1 MRPFSEALVPM
12 FAFVAIMARLLVPW
26 GIGSVP
32 RRHGRFGELIIGVIV
47 DTTVLTLGIFIIVT
61 ACIGRP

>member
-12 FAFVAIMARLLVPW
+12 FAFVAMARLLFPW

-32 RRHGRFGELIIGVIV
+32 RRHGLFGELIV
-47 DTTVLTLGIFIIVT
+47 DTTVFTLGIFIIVT

>member
-1 MRPFSEALVPM
+1 MRSFSEALFPM
-12 FAFVAIMARLLVPW
+12 FAIVAMAWLLFPW
-26 GIGSVP
+26 GIGSIP
-32 RRHGRFGELIIGVIV
+32 RWHGLFGELIIGVIV

>member
-1 MRPFSEALVPM
+1 M
-12 FAFVAIMARLLVPW
+12 FAFAAMAWLLFPL

-32 RRHGRFGELIIGVIV
+32 RRHGLFGELIIGVIV

>member
-1 MRPFSEALVPM
+1 M
-12 FAFVAIMARLLVPW
+12 FAFVAMAWLLFRW
-26 GIGSVP
+26 DIGSVP
-32 RRHGRFGELIIGVIV
+32 RGHGLFGELIIGVIV

>member
-12 FAFVAIMARLLVPW
+12 FAFVAMVWLLFPW
-26 GIGSVP
+26 GIGPVP
-32 RRHGRFGELIIGVIV
+32 RRHGLFGELIVGVIV
-47 DTTVLTLGIFIIVT
+47 DTTLLTLGIFTIVT

>member
-12 FAFVAIMARLLVPW
+12 FAFVAMAWLLVPW

-32 RRHGRFGELIIGVIV
+32 RRHGLFGELIIGVIV
-47 DTTVLTLGIFIIVT
+47 DTAVLTLSIFIIVT

>member
-12 FAFVAIMARLLVPW
+12 FAFVAMAWLLFPW
-26 GIGSVP
+26 SIGSAP
-32 RRHGRFGELIIGVIV
+32 RRHRLFGELIIGVIV

>member
-12 FAFVAIMARLLVPW
+12 FAFVAMAWLLFPW
-26 GIGSVP
+26 RIGSVP
-32 RRHGRFGELIIGVIV
+32 RRHGLFGELVIGVIV
-47 DTTVLTLGIFIIVT
+47 DTTVLTLSIFIIVT

>member
-12 FAFVAIMARLLVPW
+12 FAFVAMAWLLFPW

-32 RRHGRFGELIIGVIV
+32 RRHGLFGELIIGVIV
-47 DTTVLTLGIFIIVT
+47 DTTVLTLGIFMIVT

>member
-1 MRPFSEALVPM
+1 MRPFSEALVPI
-12 FAFVAIMARLLVPW
+12 FAFAAMAWLLFPLD
-26 GIGSVP
+26 IGSVP
-32 RRHGRFGELIIGVIV
+32 RRHGLFGELIIGVIV